1 MKKPSRVLK
10 IVTAL
15 IAIFVGSVFIDSWFL
30 EPNRINQVCETI
42 HTGSPTSDVF
52 TKAEEFNI
60 RLLETRPND
69 KEVNYITLHGG
80 SFGGY
85 VCEIQHDG
93 SHVVRSEFKKINVRL
108 RPKVDLF

>member
-10 IVTAL
+10 IVTVL

-30 EPNRINQVCETI
+30 EPNRIHEVCETI
-42 HTGSPTSDVF
+42 HAGAPTSEVF
-52 TKAEEFNI
+52 TKAEEFNT
-60 RLLETRPND
+60 RLIESQSND

-80 SFGGY
+80 SFGKF

-93 SHVVRSEFKKINVRL
+93 SSVVRSEFKKMSVR
-108 RPKVDLF
+108 

>member
-30 EPNRINQVCETI
+30 EPNRIHEVCETI
-42 HTGSPTSDVF
+42 YSGAPTSDIF
-52 TKAEEFNI
+52 TKAEELKI
-60 RLLETRPND
+60 KLIETRPND

-80 SFGGY
+80 SFGRY

-93 SHVVRSEFKKINVRL
+93 NSVVKSEFKKMSVR
-108 RPKVDLF
+108 